1 MNKLLITILSFT
13 VCLFAAAQPNYFYP
27 QAGKMN
33 AAIPTPEQFLSYAI
47 GSHHTRH
54 DKLVE
59 YFKELDKLSDRVAVQ
74 IVGETY
80 EHRQQIAAVFTSAS
94 NHNKLEEIRKAH
106 LAAQLTG
113 ATENVP
119 LFIQFG

>member
-1 MNKLLITILSFT
+1 MKKILTAILT
-13 VCLFAAAQPNYFYP
+13 VTTCLFAAAQPNYFYP

-33 AAIPTPEQFLSYAI
+33 SAIPTPEQFLKYAI

-80 EHRQQIAAVFTSAS
+80 ELRQQIAAIFTSAS
-94 NHNKLEEIRKAH
+94 NHTRL
-106 LAAQLTG
+106 
-113 ATENVP
+113 
-119 LFIQFG
+119 